1 MKTYKIPTFL
11 LFLLF
16 SCCTLANGQDAIQRS
31 LNGKS
36 LPASGTLRVLLVFA
50 EIEYDLHPNLD
61 PLDPVKGTKGWVKGE
76 LPTWKDDMFDPHPL
90 ANPKARMTKFFSDCS
105 FGNLKIL
112 GDYYDGIVTVKE
124 SSVKQISQYHILN
137 QWVVKKISEGEFKTG
152 NNLKI
157 EDFDLWTMTKMGH
170 PKITPSNDD
179 PLLFDHVMVIY
190 RNYNRQPDGT
200 GRAAPGRFGKFFGF
214 NTDSYSIFGAY
225 ERLPFNMARHE
236 FIHLVLGDNNFH
248 AGGGQSFGTNYFLPL
263 QGGWSI
269 LGAANS
275 SFMICSAWD
284 RDRLGWVGPDKKYSL
299 SAHNEKGQ
307 EVITDL
313 DATKLEDEGIYILRD
328 YVSTGDALRIKL
340 PGIPENEYQQ
350 WIWIENHQTKAF
362 NKSEFDSFQ
371 YSHIKCVD
379 EPVPGIYSYMQVDK
393 EVKEGPNLYSGYG
406 DYIRAIP
413 ATGMYD
419 FQFTEE
425 TIKNR
430 CVNNGM
436 YQAFIKSTDYENPLS
451 GNHMLEFPVDDL
463 DGNGSISSKEMKV
476 IAIEKVGSEFIYKL
490 PYLGH
495 AEMAFTLEG
504 NNTLGIGTNPSTANM
519 YTLVS
524 GEPGT
529 RGGLLGKDGFA
540 KPNNRAIYLNGV
552 SIKLMENLSGGR
564 IKVQIKFNE
573 TEISQN
579 TRWCADSIVLPN
591 IANADF
597 DLKLSNEST
606 LKLDFGLT
614 PTRLIKPVEYKGE
627 KIFANPT
634 QFFIAPKS
642 RMLLD
647 EKSTLLVANKSKLVL
662 LEQSELLLD
671 NGSRLDIDK
680 TSTLLI
686 HSEAKIIIKNNSEL
700 IIRNK
705 ELFKKLQ
712 SSNAVEVI
720 KGKFKYCR

>member
-614 PTRLIKPVEYKGE
+614 PTRLIKPVEYKGA
-627 KIFANPT
+627 KNIC
-634 QFFIAPKS
+634 KS
-642 RMLLD
+642 Y
-647 EKSTLLVANKSKLVL
+647 TV
-662 LEQSELLLD
+662 
-671 NGSRLDIDK
+671 
-680 TSTLLI
+680 
-686 HSEAKIIIKNNSEL
+686 
-700 IIRNK
+700 
-705 ELFKKLQ
+705 F
-712 SSNAVEVI
+712 
-720 KGKFKYCR
+720 YCT